1 MNTPKALAPE
11 SLYTHC
17 DPAQFGFETTAE
29 LGGGGIIGQERAME
43 ALQFG
48 VGIRREGYNL
58 FVLGPP
64 GIGKY
69 SVVRQYLEHAAGTAP
84 APPDW
89 CYLHNFEQPDRPCAV
104 RLPTGRGQALRRDM
118 ERLVDDLRNAIPVSF
133 ETEEYHTHVQEIEEA
148 LKDQREHALAELTAE
163 TESRGI
169 ALIRTPGG
177 YAFAP
182 VRGGEVIKP
191 DDYEQLPDE
200 EKQRIEASV
209 EELQGKL
216 ANILRQTPKWQR
228 ESRDRIKALDRE
240 VALFAVGHLIEEV
253 KKKYQDIAA
262 ITAYLDAVQNDVV
275 EHLPEFR
282 GQDETPNILG
292 IALTEKPS
300 FRRYQVNLLI
310 DHGRSQGVP
319 VVYEDT
325 PLYQNLVGRVE
336 HLTHMGA
343 LVTDFMLIKPGALH
357 RANGGYL
364 ILDAKKLLTE
374 PFAWEGLKRA
384 LYAREVRI
392 QSLGQIYSYVSTV
405 YLEPEAI
412 PIDLKVVLLGDRFL
426 YYLLQAYDPDFIEL
440 FKVTAEFE
448 DRVERT
454 PDNDRL
460 YAGLLAVLT
469 QREDLYPL
477 DSAAVA
483 RVIEHGS
490 RQAEDAERLAV
501 HLSSTMD
508 LLRES
513 DYWARQAGRVVITR
527 TDVQHAIDMQVR
539 RVDRIRGQV
548 QEGILRNLVLIDTAG
563 ARIGQVNALSVI
575 DLGNFSFAQPTRITA
590 NARMGEGEI
599 IDIEREV
606 ELGGSIHSKG
616 VMILTSMLA
625 ARYAQDRPLS
635 LTASLAFE
643 QSYGLIEGDSASV
656 AEFCALIS
664 ALAAVPIDQRLAV
677 TGSVNQHGQVQAI
690 GGVNHKIEGFFDICR
705 ARGLDGG
712 HGVIIPAANVV
723 HLMLREDVIE
733 AVRAGR
739 FKIYPVE
746 SVDEAIT
753 LLTGVPAGIR
763 DAQGEYPNGSV
774 NQRVEDRLRDFAE
787 LRHEFA
793 KPVPDGHENDDTPA

>member
-1 MNTPKALAPE
+1 MNTPKGLAPE
-11 SLYTHC
+11 SLYTPC
-17 DPAQFGFETTAE
+17 DPAQFRFETTAE
-29 LGGGGIIGQERAME
+29 LSGGGIIGQERAMD

-69 SVVRQYLEHAAGTAP
+69 SVARPYLERAAEMAP
-84 APPDW
+84 TPPDW
-89 CYLHNFEQPDRPCAV
+89 CYLHNFEQPDRPRAV
-104 RLPTGRGQALRRDM
+104 RLPAGRGQGLRKDM
-118 ERLVDDLRNAIPVSF
+118 ERLVEDLRNAIPVSF
-133 ETEEYHTHVQEIEEA
+133 ETEEYHTHVREIEEA
-148 LKDQREHALAELTAE
+148 LKEKREQAFAELSAE

-177 YAFAP
+177 FAFAP
-182 VRGGEVIKP
+182 VREGEVLKP
-191 DDYEQLPDE
+191 DDYERLPDE
-200 EKQRIEASV
+200 EKQRIEATV

-240 VALFAVGHLIEEV
+240 VALFAVGHLIEEI
-253 KKKYQDIAA
+253 KKQYQDIEVV
-262 ITAYLDAVQNDVV
+262 TTYLDAVQNDVI
-275 EHLPEFR
+275 EHLQEFR
-282 GQDETPNILG
+282 GQEETPNILG

-310 DHGRSQGVP
+310 DHGRSRGVP

-325 PLYQNLVGRVE
+325 PLYQNLIGRVE

-405 YLEPEAI
+405 SLEPEAI
-412 PIDLKVVLLGDRFL
+412 PLDLKVVLLGDRFL
-426 YYLLQAYDPDFIEL
+426 YYLLQSYDPDFIEL

-454 PDNDRL
+454 PENDQL
-460 YAGLLAVLT
+460 YAGLLAALT
-469 QREDLYPL
+469 QREMLYPL
-477 DSAAVA
+477 DRAAVA
-483 RVIEHGS
+483 RVIEHGA
-490 RQAEDAERLAV
+490 RQAEDAERLTV

-513 DYWARQAGRVVITR
+513 DYWARQAGRALITR
-527 TDVQHAIDMQVR
+527 PDVQRAIDMQIH

-563 ARIGQVNALSVI
+563 TQVGQVNALSVI
-575 DLGNFSFAQPTRITA
+575 DLGNFSFAQPTRVTA

-599 IDIEREV
+599 IDVEREV

-616 VMILTSMLA
+616 VMILTSLLA
-625 ARYAQDRPLS
+625 ARYARDRPLS
-635 LTASLAFE
+635 LSASLVFE
-643 QSYGLIEGDSASV
+643 QSYGIIEGDSASV
-656 AEFCALIS
+656 AEFCTLIS
-664 ALAAVPIDQRLAV
+664 ALAEIPIDQRLAV
-677 TGSVNQHGQVQAI
+677 TGSVNQHGRVQAI
-690 GGVNHKIEGFFDICR
+690 GGVNQKIEGYFDICR

-712 HGVIIPAANVV
+712 HGVIIPASNVA
-723 HLMLREDVIE
+723 HLMLRGDVIE
-733 AVRAGR
+733 AVRARR
-739 FKIYPVE
+739 FSVYPVTTA
-746 SVDEAIT
+746 DEAIT
-753 LLTGVPAGIR
+753 LLTGVPAGAR
-763 DAQGEYPNGSV
+763 DAQGEYPSGSV
-774 NQRVEDRLRDFAE
+774 NHRVEQRLREFAE

-793 KPVPDGHENDDTPA
+793 KPVPDGHENDDDSV

>member
-1 MNTPKALAPE
+1 MDRLKELAPE
-11 SLYTHC
+11 ALYARC

-29 LGGGGIIGQERAME
+29 LSGGGIIGQERAME

-69 SVVRQYLEHAAGTAP
+69 SVVRHYLESSAGTAP
-84 APPDW
+84 PPPDW
-89 CYLHNFEQPDRPCAV
+89 CYLHNFERPDRPRAV
-104 RLPTGRGQALRRDM
+104 RLPAGRGQALRKDM
-118 ERLVDDLRNAIPVSF
+118 EQLVDDLRNAIPVSF
-133 ETEEYHTHVQEIEEA
+133 ETEEYHTRVREIEEA
-148 LKDQREHALAELTAE
+148 FKDQREQALAELSGE

-177 YAFAP
+177 FAFAP
-182 VRGGEVIKP
+182 VRDGEVIKP
-191 DDYEQLPDE
+191 EDFERLPDE
-200 EKQRIEASV
+200 EKQRIETAV

-253 KKKYQDIAA
+253 KKKYRDIDAVPEH
-262 ITAYLDAVQNDVV
+262 LDAVQNDVI
-275 EHLPEFR
+275 EHLHEFR
-282 GQDETPNILG
+282 SQEEAPNILG

-300 FRRYQVNLLI
+300 FRRYTVNPLI
-310 DHGRSQGVP
+310 DNGCVQGVP
-319 VVYEDT
+319 VIYEDT

-343 LVTDFMLIKPGALH
+343 LVTDFTLIKPGALH

-374 PFAWEGLKRA
+374 PYAWEGLKRA

-405 YLEPEAI
+405 SLDPEPI

-454 PDNDRL
+454 QENNRL
-460 YAGLLAVLT
+460 YAGMLATLA
-469 QREDLYPL
+469 QREGLHPL
-477 DSAAVA
+477 DRSAVA
-483 RVIEHGS
+483 RIIEHCA
-490 RQAEDAERLAV
+490 RQAEDAERLSI
-501 HLSSTMD
+501 HMLGTND
-508 LLRES
+508 LMREA
-513 DYWARQAGRVVITR
+513 DYWARQAMRAVITR
-527 TDVQHAIDMQVR
+527 ADVQHAIDMQIR

-548 QEGILRNLVLIDTAG
+548 QENILRNLVLIDTSG
-563 ARIGQVNALSVI
+563 AQVGQVNALSVI
-575 DLGNFSFAQPTRITA
+575 DLGNFSFAQPTRVTA
-590 NARMGEGEI
+590 SARMGEGEV
-599 IDIEREV
+599 IDVEREA

-616 VMILTSMLA
+616 VMILTSLLA

-635 LTASLAFE
+635 LSASLVFE
-643 QSYGLIEGDSASV
+643 QSYGIIDGDSASV
-656 AEFCALIS
+656 AEFS
-664 ALAAVPIDQRLAV
+664 ALLSVLSGAPIEQRLAV

-690 GGVNHKIEGFFDICR
+690 GGVNQKIEGFFDICR
-705 ARGLDGG
+705 AHGLDGG
-712 HGVIIPAANVV
+712 HGVIIPASNAA
-723 HLMLREDVIE
+723 HLMLREDVVE
-733 AVRAGR
+733 AVRGGL
-739 FKIYPVE
+739 FHVYPVE
-746 SVDEAIT
+746 SADEAVT
-753 LLTGVPAGIR
+753 LLTGVPAGVR
-763 DAQGEYPNGSV
+763 DAQGDYPAGSV
-774 NQRVEDRLRDFAE
+774 NGRVEARLRDFAD

-793 KPVPDGHENDDTPA
+793 KPVPDGHDHDDTAA